1 MPHLL
6 TFLCT
11 IDQLVDYLVYIYI
24 FYDHGTSLMH
34 FFVKCC
40 LETTIFNCRRRR
52 APADAGYLGLLVHT
66 EKIVGC
72 CGQCGP
78 SGQCLDLPACLGSSG
93 RHCWLSAS
101 QDRNQHERGVVC
113 YMDVPRK
120 DQGPQRRKMT
130 GKHRPKCQPG
140 RTSKLRRQL
149 AQGVR

>member
-24 FYDHGTSLMH
+24 FYDHGTSLVH
-34 FFVKCC
+34 FLCKMLSRDNNFQLPQAESTGRCGVSRSPSPHRG
-40 LETTIFNCRRRR
+40 NCW
-52 APADAGYLGLLVHT
+52 LLR
-66 EKIVGC
+66 
-72 CGQCGP
+72 P

-93 RHCWLSAS
+93 CHCWLSAS

-130 GKHRPKCQPG
+130 GKYRPKCQPG
-140 RTSKLRRQL
+140 RTSKLRR
-149 AQGVR
+149 